1 MNDNNNGD
9 NEVAPG
15 FLNRENC
22 GTCTSCSSNDYW
34 LESENR
40 EGGFKV
46 CDVGAAKN
54 ITTGMHMDIG
64 C

>member
-1 MNDNNNGD
+1 MGLTVSDRL
-9 NEVAPG
+9 EVLTRLSQTVRTVERA
-15 FLNRENC
+15 RHVVRMI
-22 GTCTSCSSNDYW
+22 SS
-34 LESENR
+34 EPENR

>member
-1 MNDNNNGD
+1 MTITMVIMRWHQAFST
-9 NEVAPG
+9 E
-15 FLNRENC
+15 R
-22 GTCTSCSSNDYW
+22 TSCGSNDYCW
-34 LESENR
+34 EPENR